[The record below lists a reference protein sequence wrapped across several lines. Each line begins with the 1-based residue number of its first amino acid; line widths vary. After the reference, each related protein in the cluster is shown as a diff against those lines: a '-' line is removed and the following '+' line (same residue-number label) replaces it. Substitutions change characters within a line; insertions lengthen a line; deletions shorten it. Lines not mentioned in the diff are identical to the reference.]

1 MIDIGA
7 FFKRFEF
14 LIKIAVFA
22 LTFYYTLDYIFV
34 CEVSNSMGVAVL
46 ILILVAITLLHYFFG
61 KKDKN
66 VCPMCKK

>member
-7 FFKRFEF
+7 FFKKFEF

-34 CEVSNSMGVAVL
+34 CEVSNVTGTTVL
-46 ILILVAITLLHYFFG
+46 IAILITITLLHYFFG
-61 KKDKN
+61 RNNKN
-66 VCPMCKK
+66 VCPTCNK